1 MRAICGIWAWMWQ
14 AGLRVGQTE
23 AWFRSS
29 EGWNAWG
36 KFARIGTMGK
46 MQMEE
51 KYERIE
57 SQCATLR
64 HCIG

>member
-1 MRAICGIWAWMWQ
+1 
-14 AGLRVGQTE
+14 
-23 AWFRSS
+23 
-29 EGWNAWG
+29 
-36 KFARIGTMGK
+36 MGK